1 VGQGDARCLR
11 VHKKPKGEKSF
22 QSFKPQ
28 VVMFWLWLGLK
39 AESLAWLILALALKN
54 LEPGQ
59 GAWLGLGLAWPGPQ
73 ALAFALYI

>member
-1 VGQGDARCLR
+1 
-11 VHKKPKGEKSF
+11 
-22 QSFKPQ
+22 
-28 VVMFWLWLGLK
+28 MFRLWLGLK

-59 GAWLGLGLAWPGPQ
+59 SAWLGLGLAWLGPQ

>member
-1 VGQGDARCLR
+1 
-11 VHKKPKGEKSF
+11 
-22 QSFKPQ
+22 
-28 VVMFWLWLGLK
+28 MFRLWLGLK

-59 GAWLGLGLAWPGPQ
+59 GAWLGLGLAWLGLGLAWLGPQ

>member
-1 VGQGDARCLR
+1 MSGTGIEEATQDD
-11 VHKKPKGEKSF
+11 KDTPSPWSE
-22 QSFKPQ
+22 
-28 VVMFWLWLGLK
+28 VVMFRLWLGLK
-39 AESLAWLILALALKN
+39 AKSLAWLILALALKN

>member
-1 VGQGDARCLR
+1 
-11 VHKKPKGEKSF
+11 
-22 QSFKPQ
+22 
-28 VVMFWLWLGLK
+28 MFRLWLGLK

-59 GAWLGLGLAWPGPQ
+59 GSWLGLGLAWLGPQ